1 MSIYNYFKKLGTVSY
16 NGDIVNNIITSI
28 RFKDV
33 VEKNNF
39 IFYPYTVEEYERPD
53 LIAEHYYGDSRYT
66 WIVYLSNKII
76 DPYFEW
82 PLNTNEFQ
90 SFILKKYGSV
100 EAALEKIE
108 FYRNNWYG
116 DDSIISTSAYSV
128 LISTLKKYWS
138 PIIGYSNAITSY
150 ERKQIDFV
158 LETNQVVELTLSN
171 VTGLSVNEKI
181 TQRTSGTVS
190 ATGFIGA
197 IKTNSII
204 LKNITGAFAV
214 TSGSVGSITNNSG
227 SASKSVS
234 TVTIIST
241 PIPVT
246 ELSYWEAVTTYDY
259 ENEFNESR
267 KNIKLLDRQYIDQV
281 EDQILELMS

>member
-1 MSIYNYFKKLGTVSY
+1 MSMYNYFKKLGTVSY

-39 IFYPYTVEEYERPD
+39 IFYPYTIEEYERPD

-66 WIVYLSNKII
+66 WVVYLSNKIV

-82 PLNTNEFQ
+82 PLSTNEFQ
-90 SFILKKYGSV
+90 SFIIKKYGSV

-116 DDSIISTSAYSV
+116 DDSIISTSAYGA

-150 ERKQIDFV
+150 ERKQVDFV

-181 TQRTSGTVS
+181 TQRTSGAVS

-197 IKTNSII
+197 IKTNSIV
-204 LKNITGAFAV
+204 LKNITGAFAD

-234 TVTIIST
+234 AVTIIST

-246 ELSYWEAVTTYDY
+246 ELSYWEAVTAYDY

-267 KNIKLLDRQYIDQV
+267 KNIQLLDRQYIDQV

>member
-1 MSIYNYFKKLGTVSY
+1 MSMYNYFKKLGTVSY

-39 IFYPYTVEEYERPD
+39 IFYPYTIEEYERPD

-66 WIVYLSNKII
+66 WVVYLSNKIV

-82 PLNTNEFQ
+82 PLSTNEFR
-90 SFILKKYGSV
+90 SFIIKKYGSV

-116 DDSIISTSAYSV
+116 DDSIISTSAYGA

-150 ERKQIDFV
+150 ERKQVDFV
-158 LETNQVVELTLSN
+158 LETNQVVELILSN

-181 TQRTSGTVS
+181 TQRTSGAVS

-197 IKTNSII
+197 IKTNSIV

-214 TSGSVGSITNNSG
+214 TDGSVGSITNNSG

-241 PIPVT
+241 PIPAT
-246 ELSYWEAVTTYDY
+246 ELSYWEAVTAYDY

-267 KNIKLLDRQYIDQV
+267 KNIQLLDRQYIDQV

>member
-1 MSIYNYFKKLGTVSY
+1 MSMYNYFKKLGTVSY

-39 IFYPYTVEEYERPD
+39 IFYPYTIEEYERPD

-66 WIVYLSNKII
+66 WVVYLSNKIV

-82 PLNTNEFQ
+82 PLSTNEFQ
-90 SFILKKYGSV
+90 SFIIKKYGSV

-108 FYRNNWYG
+108 FYRNNWYS
-116 DDSIISTSAYSV
+116 DDSIISTSAYGA

-150 ERKQIDFV
+150 ERKQVDFV
-158 LETNQVVELTLSN
+158 LETNQIVELALSN

-181 TQRTSGTVS
+181 TQRTSGAVS

-197 IKTNSII
+197 IKTNSIV

-214 TSGSVGSITNNSG
+214 TAGSVGSITNNSG

-234 TVTIIST
+234 TVTIINT

-246 ELSYWEAVTTYDY
+246 ELSYWEAVTAYDY
-259 ENEFNESR
+259 ENEYNESR
-267 KNIKLLDRQYIDQV
+267 KNIQLLDRQYIDQV